1 MLNKKIKN
9 LVAFLIAA
17 LPFQALACGEDPS
30 KADILFSNYLTILSF
45 LFFVSFIA
53 TLIASFIKKY
63 KGNKKLRTYYLIF
76 LALSIIIFIILGIFN
91 WMTFTLCS
99 SNPSF

>member
-1 MLNKKIKN
+1 MEKIKN
-9 LVAFLIAA
+9 LATFLIAA
-17 LPFQALACGEDPS
+17 LPVQALACGEDPS
-30 KADILFSNYLTILSF
+30 RADILFSNYLTILSF
-45 LFFVSFIA
+45 LFFVSFIV

-91 WMTFTLCS
+91 SMTFTLCS
-99 SNPSF
+99 SSPIF